1 MKIVRTGNSNG
12 PVMAVL
18 ASMDEELP
26 RTRNLVG
33 ELQRYGID
41 SLIVVDSGPEFKF
54 ARSMNAG
61 IREALSL
68 EHVRQIILSND
79 DVSNVQGIG
88 SMIHFLE
95 NEICDYATPCVNGR
109 TPGVSFT
116 NSPLRAMINYTVTK
130 KAPFF
135 PLRIM
140 RMTRPYAKNKKVY
153 ISMPVFFSRTVVS
166 VMPFCMFNRNVLEA
180 HMFDEEYHNG
190 VEDDDL
196 AYRLWYDG
204 FRGGTSKMWNVHH
217 TSGASFKSI
226 RPKGNNESIYG
237 SNEQTARNSARFSD
251 KFYFNPDEEYQSS

>member
-1 MKIVRTGNSNG
+1 MSEHNRDV
-12 PVMAVL
+12 VAVVPT
-18 ASMDEELP
+18 MDSTLPRVTRLQEEL
-26 RTRNLVG
+26 
-33 ELQRYGID
+33 EKYGVDMIA
-41 SLIVVDSGPEFKF
+41 VVDSGPEFKF

-95 NEICDYATPCVNGR
+95 NEICDYATPCVNGK

-217 TSGASFKSI
+217 TSGASFKSM